1 MFRYCLFIILFFATL
16 PSKASDLISE
26 ADSSYMRHDYMT
38 AAKLYE
44 EAIMSEGLSSELYY
58 NLGNAYYRLGK
69 LGKSIIN
76 YERALRLNPLNDDA
90 ISNLSFVKT
99 KKLDKEYD
107 NRSFINKI
115 TDIILYSFSSN
126 GWAIISLIIF
136 VLILSGVIIYI
147 FSKNMNLKKI
157 GFFGGIICIMIFIMT
172 LTCAI
177 VSASIIHNKS
187 YAIILDESVMLSTTP
202 KIPESH
208 IEEAMLLHEGAKI
221 EIIDSVKTTN
231 TVWYDVKFN
240 NNRAWINAKS
250 IEII

>member
-1 MFRYCLFIILFFATL
+1 MSRYCIFLILFFITL
-16 PSKASDLISE
+16 PLKASALISE
-26 ADSSYMRHDYMT
+26 ADSAYMRHDYMS

-44 EAIMSEGLSSELYY
+44 EAIKTEGVSSELYY

-69 LGKSIIN
+69 LGRSIIN

-115 TDIILYSFSSN
+115 TDKILYCFSSN
-126 GWAIISLIIF
+126 GWAIISLILFI
-136 VLILSGVIIYI
+136 LIISGVISYI
-147 FSKNMNLKKI
+147 FSKNMTTQKI
-157 GFFGGIICIMIFIMT
+157 GFFGGIICIIIFIIT

-177 VSASIIHNKS
+177 VSASIFHNKN

-208 IEEAMLLHEGAKI
+208 AEEAMLLHEGAKI
-221 EIIDSVKTTN
+221 EIIDSIKTTN

-240 NNRAWINAKS
+240 NNRAWINANS
-250 IEII
+250 TEII